1 VVVWRGFTDPAV
13 ERAMRAAAAVV
24 LPSSYAEGVPRT
36 LIEAAAAGAPI
47 ITDTPGCRDTVI
59 DQVSGFLCALGAPAE
74 LAAVM
79 ARLLDEP
86 HLIVDMGRAGR
97 ALAVARFNRRI
108 VIEQTVS
115 LYEEQLR
122 RARR

>member
-1 VVVWRGFTDPAV
+1 
-13 ERAMRAAAAVV
+13 MRAAAAVV
-24 LPSSYAEGVPRT
+24 LPSSYAAGVPRT
-36 LIEAAAAGAPI
+36 LMEAAAAGAPI
-47 ITDTPGCRDTVI
+47 ITDTPGCRDMVI
-59 DQVSGFLCALGAPAE
+59 DQVCGFLCALGAPAE

-97 ALAVARFNRRI
+97 ALAVARFDRRI

-115 LYEEQLR
+115 LYEEQLC

>member
-59 DQVSGFLCALGAPAE
+59 DQVSGFLCALGAPAA
-74 LAAVM
+74 LTAAI

-86 HLIVDMGRAGR
+86 HLIIEMGRAGR
-97 ALAVARFNRRI
+97 ALAVSRFERRI

>member
-1 VVVWRGFTDPAV
+1 
-13 ERAMRAAAAVV
+13 MRAAAAVV

-47 ITDTPGCRDTVI
+47 ITSDTPGCRDTVI
-59 DQVSGFLCALGAPAE
+59 DRVSGFLCSLSAPAE
-74 LAAVM
+74 LAAAM

-86 HLIVDMGRAGR
+86 HLIIEMGRAGR
-97 ALAVARFNRRI
+97 ALAVARFERGI
-108 VIEQTVS
+108 VIEQTVR

-122 RARR
+122 RAGMVY